1 MAILISKKQKDTKTI
16 DNSENF
22 DFKIRSL
29 SCCSH
34 RRRSVR
40 LAHASWIYDD
50 YVITGGLECRVK
62 VWKIKNNN
70 LELLHT
76 LKGHTMA
83 VVSIAVSPKGLV
95 KGHVNS
101 KNRVFATVSLDSK
114 ILLWDLQKGRKIKK
128 INIESA
134 DAWPLAFS
142 SDGYFILSGRHN
154 GNLTMTNIANNTV
167 EKEMSTNGKL
177 ALSLAWSDD
186 GKHIACGSVDGN
198 VYIFGVFICDEHKLL
213 HTLNL
218 HKETVRCVNFSFS
231 PASHLLVSG
240 SNDGFVKIFDT
251 FEEST
256 ICSLKLN
263 AWVMSVC
270 FSPDNTRVAIATA
283 DGAVTIAL
291 AADLKV
297 LKTFQE
303 HVGKVC
309 DVKFSSDGTKVIS
322 VAKDNS
328 INIYE
333 CPKLSFF

>member
-1 MAILISKKQKDTKTI
+1 MLAGGYSLLKKVKKAHNDPIYCCACVKVESK
-16 DNSENF
+16 E
-22 DFKIRSL
+22 
-29 SCCSH
+29 CS
-34 RRRSVR
+34 R
-40 LAHASWIYDD
+40 IYDD

-101 KNRVFATVSLDSK
+101 KNR
-114 ILLWDLQKGRKIKK
+114 
-128 INIESA
+128 